1 MKTVYEYKL
10 IKDTAECRQIEKDV
24 HIHMMEGW
32 KPSGGIAFN
41 NGIAYQAL
49 VRARQVED
57 RKKSEKKIL
66 TANQAFKAMDRGEI

>member
-24 HIHMMEGW
+24 QIHMMEGW

-49 VRARQVED
+49 VRARQVDD

>member
-24 HIHMMEGW
+24 QIHMMEGW

-57 RKKSEKKIL
+57 RTKSEKKIL
-66 TANQAFKAMDRGEI
+66 TANQTFKAMDRGEI

>member
-24 HIHMMEGW
+24 QIHMMEGW

-66 TANQAFKAMDRGEI
+66 TANQAFKAMDRGDI

>member
-24 HIHMMEGW
+24 QIHMMEGW

>member
-24 HIHMMEGW
+24 QIHMMEGW

-49 VRARQVED
+49 VRARQVDD

-66 TANQAFKAMDRGEI
+66 TANQAFKAMDRGDI

>member
-24 HIHMMEGW
+24 QIHMMEGW

-57 RKKSEKKIL
+57 RTKSEKKIL